1 MLTKYMNDKL
11 DWSIDEI
18 ESNNLNGNTLQ
29 SRSKSKSL
37 NKYKTKDK
45 ITNNSNS
52 SINTLRNNSYLYIKD
67 D

>member
-18 ESNNLNGNTLQ
+18 ESNNINGNTLQ